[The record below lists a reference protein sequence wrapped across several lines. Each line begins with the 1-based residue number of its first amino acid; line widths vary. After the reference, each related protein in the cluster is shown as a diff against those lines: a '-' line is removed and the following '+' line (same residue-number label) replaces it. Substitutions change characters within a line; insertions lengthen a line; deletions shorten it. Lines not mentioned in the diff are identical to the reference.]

1 MIPDY
6 QPQINDLSFDHWF
19 LPEKNLEKDQCM
31 QVEQNWDY
39 INFCLNNCSLIDS
52 NLLRVLLDHFN
63 EMITISSD
71 YEPVYK
77 QLSELLIRLLQDP
90 NHTEDWVALGDAFL
104 CLLNR
109 NRFNLE
115 IVHACH
121 TILFLISNQFTNGIV
136 EEEKVPANCWKIK
149 GDCEKY
155 FGDIKQKA
163 KDYKGAIRDFQQS
176 HASYWHHFRQL
187 LRGPKN
193 LETFFELGKIYGVLG
208 DLSISLND
216 CIHHYNSQM
225 SLNPLQLPYETFN
238 INYSLVRE
246 KFQKAEISGSSPQA
260 FEELGLA
267 LCQLAESLLETDY
280 RHCSST
286 CYEQGLL
293 IPELSWQQLE
303 IKYPFDTSLD
313 DWILSVLR
321 SNIRIF
327 EKIPQK
333 YWNASHWKSRLHFG
347 NKLAE
352 SCYIQKDFN
361 AAKNAHQSNMEC
373 IDSIP
378 DDIKKNIEYTL
389 QLTALNA
396 QTIFFYDDS
405 HFAMEYLQLILMDRF
420 VENFLNER
428 QSLPQ
433 LSRWNI
439 LNLALFALSD
449 NYADSLNIH
458 ELGKVVN
465 KALEYMELY
474 FDKGYRGFSMAE
486 CQKSLSYL
494 YEIIVLSYPPYHKI
508 RELFALF
515 FKNEKFEEIKIET
528 ISSLLSLVENESIN
542 ETEITPFITLL
553 RVMMKS
559 ILYCRNN
566 NWGLEDMQIMSELK
580 DEDLMQTFKLY
591 IKQLENHPKA
601 LKVHPF
607 AFSTLID
614 QDLHLEKN
622 QSLLVKNNEIIE
634 KNNRLF
640 PELTVRKHNSQ
651 SLKTIHS

>member
-1 MIPDY
+1 MRVFMI
-6 QPQINDLSFDHWF
+6 PQINDLSFDHWF
-19 LPEKNLEKDQCM
+19 LPEKNVEKDQCM

-39 INFCLNNCSLIDS
+39 INSCLNNCSLIDS
-52 NLLRVLLDHFN
+52 NLLRILLDHSN
-63 EMITISSD
+63 EMITISTD
-71 YEPVYK
+71 CEPVYK

-90 NHTEDWVALGDAFL
+90 NQTEDWVALGDAFL
-104 CLLNR
+104 CLLNK

-115 IVHACH
+115 IVHACYN
-121 TILFLISNQFTNGIV
+121 ILFLISSQFTNGIV
-136 EEEKVPANCWKIK
+136 EEEKASANCWKIK

-155 FGDIKQKA
+155 FGDIKHKA

-193 LETFFELGKIYGVLG
+193 LKTFFELGRNYGALEE
-208 DLSISLND
+208 LSISLND

-246 KFQKAEISGSSPQA
+246 KFQKAEISGPSPQT

-293 IPELSWQQLE
+293 IPELSWPQLE
-303 IKYPFDTSLD
+303 LRYPFNSSDF
-313 DWILSVLR
+313 DWVLSIVR
-321 SNIRIF
+321 SNTRIF

-347 NKLAE
+347 DILAE
-352 SCYIQKDFN
+352 ICIVQKDID
-361 AAKNAHQSNMEC
+361 AARSAYQSNMEC
-373 IDSIP
+373 IKSIP
-378 DDIKKNIEYTL
+378 DDIKKNIENTL

-396 QTIFFYDDS
+396 QIFSEDNS
-405 HFAMEYLQLILMDRF
+405 HVAVKYLQPVLKDRF
-420 VENFLNER
+420 VENFLKEC
-428 QSLPQ
+428 QSLPI
-433 LSRWNI
+433 LSRWNT
-439 LNLALFALSD
+439 LNVALLDLSNHFA
-449 NYADSLNIH
+449 YSLNIH

-465 KALEYMELY
+465 KALEYMEIY
-474 FDKGYRGFSMAE
+474 FDKEFRGFSMAE
-486 CQKSLSYL
+486 CQKSLSHL
-494 YEIIVLSYPPYHKI
+494 YDIITLAYPPYHKI

-580 DEDLMQTFKLY
+580 DEDLMQTFKLH
-591 IKQLENHPKA
+591 IKRLENHPKA

-607 AFSTLID
+607 ALSTLID

-622 QSLLVKNNEIIE
+622 QSLLVKNKEIIE
-634 KNNRLF
+634 KNNTLF
-640 PELTVRKHNSQ
+640 PELTARKGNPH
-651 SLKTIHS
+651 SLKTLHS